1 MPKAPKGIPE
11 NCGDEFVEAV
21 NEAARRGLTV
31 WHLTEQWNGTWA
43 CALADPNK
51 NAPGLGN
58 SISYTRQGNTPGA
71 AVRNAMEQFGAT
83 DDEKVAAA
91 LSKELSEASF
101 LQASVTVKPD
111 VAKDFLRAWETNRRA
126 RGL

>member
-1 MPKAPKGIPE
+1 
-11 NCGDEFVEAV
+11 
-21 NEAARRGLTV
+21 
-31 WHLTEQWNGTWA
+31 
-43 CALADPNK
+43 
-51 NAPGLGN
+51 
-58 SISYTRQGNTPGA
+58 
-71 AVRNAMEQFGAT
+71 MEQFGAT